1 MHRAANALGRNHPP
15 RPGAFACL
23 EPQVALLRQ
32 IRGETLAPYHASRG
46 EQMLT
51 RIGELVHLAMA
62 WRQRRR
68 ARQAAD
74 PLLMPDPERA
84 PARAI
89 LAYYNQVG
97 DPSL

>member
-1 MHRAANALGRNHPP
+1 
-15 RPGAFACL
+15 
-23 EPQVALLRQ
+23 
-32 IRGETLAPYHASRG
+32 
-46 EQMLT
+46 MLT
-51 RIGELVHLAMA
+51 RIGVLVELVMA
-62 WRQRRR
+62 RRRR
-68 ARQAAD
+68 ACQAAD

>member
-1 MHRAANALGRNHPP
+1 
-15 RPGAFACL
+15 
-23 EPQVALLRQ
+23 
-32 IRGETLAPYHASRG
+32 
-46 EQMLT
+46 MLT
-51 RIGELVHLAMA
+51 RIGELVRLVMA
-62 WRQRRR
+62 WRQRGR

-74 PLLMPDPERA
+74 PLLTPDPERA

>member
-1 MHRAANALGRNHPP
+1 MIVVTRLNDSQFAVNPDLIERIYANPDTTLVMVDGKPAMAEPKSAKGR
-15 RPGAFACL
+15 RSL
-23 EPQVALLRQ
+23 
-32 IRGETLAPYHASRG
+32 ILAPDVLDALRAH
-46 EQMLT
+46 
-51 RIGELVHLAMA
+51 
-62 WRQRRR
+62 R

-84 PARAI
+84 PARAT

>member
-1 MHRAANALGRNHPP
+1 MELPAPP
-15 RPGAFACL
+15 VVLPGQGSQWD
-23 EPQVALLRQ
+23 PQPLTCQ
-32 IRGETLAPYHASRG
+32 PG

-51 RIGELVHLAMA
+51 RIGELVRLVMA
-62 WRQRRR
+62 WRQGRR
-68 ARQAAD
+68 AGQVAD
-74 PLLMPDPERA
+74 PLLTSDPERA

>member
-1 MHRAANALGRNHPP
+1 
-15 RPGAFACL
+15 
-23 EPQVALLRQ
+23 
-32 IRGETLAPYHASRG
+32 
-46 EQMLT
+46 MLT
-51 RIGELVHLAMA
+51 RIGELVQLVMA
-62 WRQRRR
+62 WRRR

-84 PARAI
+84 PAHAT

>member
-1 MHRAANALGRNHPP
+1 MPAGD
-15 RPGAFACL
+15 
-23 EPQVALLRQ
+23 
-32 IRGETLAPYHASRG
+32 G

-51 RIGELVHLAMA
+51 RIGELMRLVMA

-74 PLLMPDPERA
+74 SFLTPDLERA
-84 PARAI
+84 PARAR

-97 DPSL
+97 DPSH

>member
-1 MHRAANALGRNHPP
+1 
-15 RPGAFACL
+15 
-23 EPQVALLRQ
+23 
-32 IRGETLAPYHASRG
+32 
-46 EQMLT
+46 MLT
-51 RIGELVHLAMA
+51 RIAELVQLVMA
-62 WRQRRR
+62 LPRR

-74 PLLMPDPERA
+74 PLLIPDPERA

>member
-1 MHRAANALGRNHPP
+1 
-15 RPGAFACL
+15 
-23 EPQVALLRQ
+23 
-32 IRGETLAPYHASRG
+32 
-46 EQMLT
+46 MLT
-51 RIGELVHLAMA
+51 RIGELVRRIMA
-62 WRQRRR
+62 WRQGRR

-74 PLLMPDPERA
+74 ALLTPDPERA

>member
-1 MHRAANALGRNHPP
+1 
-15 RPGAFACL
+15 
-23 EPQVALLRQ
+23 
-32 IRGETLAPYHASRG
+32 
-46 EQMLT
+46 MLT
-51 RIGELVHLAMA
+51 RIDELVRLIMA
-62 WRQRRR
+62 WRRH

-74 PLLMPDPERA
+74 PLLTPDPERA

>member
-1 MHRAANALGRNHPP
+1 M
-15 RPGAFACL
+15 
-23 EPQVALLRQ
+23 LR
-32 IRGETLAPYHASRG
+32 
-46 EQMLT
+46 
-51 RIGELVHLAMA
+51 RIGELVRLIMA

-74 PLLMPDPERA
+74 LLLKPDPERA

>member
-1 MHRAANALGRNHPP
+1 
-15 RPGAFACL
+15 
-23 EPQVALLRQ
+23 
-32 IRGETLAPYHASRG
+32 
-46 EQMLT
+46 MLT
-51 RIGELVHLAMA
+51 WIGELVRLVVA

-74 PLLMPDPERA
+74 PLLTPDRERA

>member
-1 MHRAANALGRNHPP
+1 M
-15 RPGAFACL
+15 
-23 EPQVALLRQ
+23 
-32 IRGETLAPYHASRG
+32 
-46 EQMLT
+46 
-51 RIGELVHLAMA
+51 RIGELVRLVMA
-62 WRQRRR
+62 WPRR

-74 PLLMPDPERA
+74 TLLMPDPERA

>member
-1 MHRAANALGRNHPP
+1 
-15 RPGAFACL
+15 
-23 EPQVALLRQ
+23 
-32 IRGETLAPYHASRG
+32 
-46 EQMLT
+46 MLT
-51 RIGELVHLAMA
+51 RIGELVRFVMA